1 MGTQDNS
8 NGVGVEASGVRR
20 YEFDPQMLDQ
30 MLEGHRDREGFFG
43 KGGLLDQ
50 LKKALVEKALEA
62 EMTYHLGH
70 EPGGAVGNAEG
81 NTRNGKS
88 RKKLKGEHGAVE
100 IEVPR
105 DRQGSF
111 EPILVAKHQT
121 RLGGLDEKIIG
132 LYARGLSE
140 RDIQAQIQELY
151 GVEIAVGLISQIT
164 DGVLDELQAWQNR
177 PLERVYPIMYLDCL
191 HLKIRKDGV
200 VNTRAVY
207 LAIAVN
213 FQGTKEVLG
222 MWLADSEGSKFW
234 ATVLSELK
242 NRGLEDIFIACV
254 DGLKGFPEAIEAL
267 FPKTQV
273 QLCIV
278 HLLRYSLHFVPWT
291 ERKGVA
297 SDLKAIYHAPT
308 LSQAEIALQEF
319 EAKYQ
324 QTYPATVKTWKSNW
338 ARIVPMFD
346 YPADIRKAIYTTNV
360 IESLNFTLRKVVK
373 TKGSF
378 PTQEAAFKLLYL
390 ALRNIQK
397 KWTMPIYHWKSA
409 LNLFSILFEDRMPN
423 NLL

>member
-1 MGTQDNS
+1 MGSTVT
-8 NGVGVEASGVRR
+8 GEGKR
-20 YEFDPQMLDQ
+20 YEFDPELLEQ
-30 MLEGHRDREGFFG
+30 MLEGHRDPESFFG

-62 EMTYHLGH
+62 ELTHHLGH
-70 EPGGAVGNAEG
+70 EPGGVVINPEG

-88 RKKLKGEHGAVE
+88 KKKVKGEHGEVE

-111 EPILVAKHQT
+111 EPILVPKHQT
-121 RLGGLDEKIIG
+121 RLAGLDEKIIG

-140 RDIQAQIQELY
+140 RDIQAQLQELY
-151 GVEIAVGLISQIT
+151 GVELAVGLISEIT
-164 DGVLDELQAWQNR
+164 DAVLDELKTWQNR
-177 PLERVYPIMYLDCL
+177 PLEGVYPILYLDCL

-200 VNTRAVY
+200 VDTRAVY

-222 MWLADSEGSKFW
+222 MWLADSEGAKFW
-234 ATVLSELK
+234 ASVLSELQ

-254 DGLKGFPEAIEAL
+254 DGLKGFPEAIEAI

-278 HLLRYSLHFVPWT
+278 HLLRYSLHFVPWGD
-291 ERKGVA
+291 RKQVA
-297 SDLKAIYHAPT
+297 ADLKEIYNAPT
-308 LSQAEIALQEF
+308 LEQAEIALGEF

-324 QTYPATVKTWKSNW
+324 AQYPATVKTWKSNW
-338 ARIVPMFD
+338 QKVVPMFS
-346 YPADIRKAIYTTNV
+346 YPMDIRKAIYTTNV

-378 PTQEAAFKLLYL
+378 PSEEAAFKLLYL

-397 KWTMPIYHWKSA
+397 KWTMPIHNWKSA
-409 LNLFSILFEDRMPN
+409 LNLFSILFDGRMPN

>member
-1 MGTQDNS
+1 MGNTL
-8 NGVGVEASGVRR
+8 ASEGKR
-20 YEFDPQMLDQ
+20 YEFDPKLLEQ
-30 MLEGHRDREGFFG
+30 MLEGNRDPESFFG
-43 KGGLLDQ
+43 RGGLLDQ

-62 EMTYHLGH
+62 ELTYHLGH
-70 EPGGAVGNAEG
+70 EAGGVVINPEG

-88 RKKLKGEHGAVE
+88 KKKLKSEHGEVE

-121 RLGGLDEKIIG
+121 RLAGLDEKIIG
-132 LYARGLSE
+132 LYGRGLSE

-151 GVEIAVGLISQIT
+151 GVELALGLISEIT
-164 DGVLDELQAWQNR
+164 DAVLEELKSWQNR
-177 PLERVYPIMYLDCL
+177 PLDSVYPILYLDCL

-200 VNTRAVY
+200 VDTRAVY

-213 FQGTKEVLG
+213 FQDTKEVLG
-222 MWLADSEGSKFW
+222 MWLADNEGAKFW
-234 ATVLSELK
+234 ASVLTELK
-242 NRGLEDIFIACV
+242 NRGVNDIFIACV
-254 DGLKGFPEAIEAL
+254 DGLKGFPEAIEAI

-278 HLLRYSLHFVPWT
+278 HLLRYSLHFVAWGD
-291 ERKGVA
+291 RKEVA
-297 SDLKAIYHAPT
+297 ADLKTVYNAAT
-308 LSQAEIALQEF
+308 LKEAEIALGEF

-324 QTYPATVKTWKSNW
+324 SQYPATVKTWKANW
-338 ARIVPMFD
+338 QKVIPMFD
-346 YPADIRKAIYTTNV
+346 YPSDIRRAIYTTNV

-378 PTQEAAFKLLYL
+378 PSEEAAFKLLYL

-397 KWTMPIYHWKSA
+397 KWTMPIQHWKSA
-409 LNLFSILFEDRMPN
+409 LNLFSILFDARMPN

>member
-1 MGTQDNS
+1 MGSTVS
-8 NGVGVEASGVRR
+8 SGKTAVGEHKW
-20 YEFDPQMLDQ
+20 EFDPELLEQ
-30 MLEGHRDREGFFG
+30 MLEGHRDVESFFG

-62 EMTYHLGH
+62 ELTHHLGH
-70 EPGGAVGNAEG
+70 EPGGVVINAEG

-88 RKKLKGEHGAVE
+88 KKKVKGEHGEVE

-111 EPILVAKHQT
+111 EPILVPKHQT
-121 RLGGLDEKIIG
+121 RLAGLDEKIIG

-140 RDIQAQIQELY
+140 RDIQAQLQELY
-151 GVEIAVGLISQIT
+151 GVEIAVGLISEIT
-164 DGVLDELQAWQNR
+164 DAVLDELKTWQNR
-177 PLERVYPIMYLDCL
+177 PLEGVYPILYLDCL

-200 VNTRAVY
+200 VDTRAVY

-222 MWLADSEGSKFW
+222 MWLADSEGAKFW
-234 ATVLSELK
+234 ASVLTELK
-242 NRGLEDIFIACV
+242 SRGVNDIFIACV
-254 DGLKGFPEAIEAL
+254 DGLKGFPEAIEAI

-278 HLLRYSLHFVPWT
+278 HLLRYSLHFVAWGD
-291 ERKGVA
+291 RKQVA
-297 SDLKAIYHAPT
+297 ADLKEIYNAPT
-308 LSQAEIALQEF
+308 LEQAEIALGEF

-324 QTYPATVKTWKSNW
+324 TQYPATVKTWKSNW
-338 ARIVPMFD
+338 QKVVPMFS
-346 YPADIRKAIYTTNV
+346 YPMDIRRAIYTTNV

-378 PTQEAAFKLLYL
+378 PSEDAAFKLLYL

-397 KWTMPIYHWKSA
+397 KWTMPIHNWKSA
-409 LNLFSILFEDRMPN
+409 LNLFSILFDGRMPN